1 MQEPPLLKGKKKKKG
16 PGSRPRLEYR
26 QEQAGS
32 LAGSWSSCSPPLPTS
47 LGAQPL
53 PGLLPT
59 LPTTFQGLLQL
70 GLPGT
75 GHAER

>member
-1 MQEPPLLKGKKKKKG
+1 MQEPPLLKGGKKKG
-16 PGSRPRLEYR
+16 PGSRPGLEYG
-26 QEQAGS
+26 QEQDGS

-47 LGAQPL
+47 LGVQPL
-53 PGLLPT
+53 LGLLPT